1 VYIYKVKQSLTKT
14 KIMIVTYNSKD
25 LDKMTLSQLRTLRND
40 LFNSYTEVKDKYDN
54 YTIKVGL

>member
-25 LDKMTLSQLRTLRND
+25 LDKMTLGQLRTLRND